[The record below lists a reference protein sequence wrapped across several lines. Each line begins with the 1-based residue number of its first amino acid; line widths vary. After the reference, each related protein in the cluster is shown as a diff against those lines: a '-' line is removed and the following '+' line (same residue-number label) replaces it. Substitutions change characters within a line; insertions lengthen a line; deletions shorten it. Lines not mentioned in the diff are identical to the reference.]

1 MNASEIRFEEFLSQP
16 KTNFLIPVYQ
26 RNYDWQNIQC
36 NEFIKDIEILAK
48 KEKDNHFLGS
58 VVYIKGDDITSIEQ
72 GLKEYIVIDGQQRI
86 TTTMLFL
93 KVIYDLSQDNSVDVT
108 GTKPKKIKINNEI
121 LVIKKRSWIEC
132 FTQFCNYLYRYDTQL
147 FENFIFDDD
156 FKGRERRI
164 ITNQSELCRKPIKLN
179 DNVDIYI
186 ESNLSA
192 TAILKYMK
200 LIAEK
205 YELEDDDVVFY
216 VE

>member
-1 MNASEIRFEEFLSQP
+1 MNANEIRFEEFLSQP
-16 KTNFLIPVYQ
+16 KTNILIPVYQ
-26 RNYDWQNIQC
+26 RNYDWQNVQC

-58 VVYIKGDDITSIEQ
+58 VVYIKG
-72 GLKEYIVIDGQQRI
+72 
-86 TTTMLFL
+86 
-93 KVIYDLSQDNSVDVT
+93 
-108 GTKPKKIKINNEI
+108 
-121 LVIKKRSWIEC
+121 
-132 FTQFCNYLYRYDTQL
+132 
-147 FENFIFDDD
+147 DDD

-216 VE
+216 VG